1 MKSSKIILITFIL
14 FTFEA
19 LIHYNIGKNS
29 RDNDDKFQ
37 IYIPTTKDFC
47 KLAGIVLVFSI
58 LNGIIVNY
66 FT

>member
-1 MKSSKIILITFIL
+1 MKSYKIMLITFIL

-29 RDNDDKFQ
+29 KDDDDIFQ
-37 IYIPTTKDFC
+37 IYIPTLRDFLR
-47 KLAGIVLVFSI
+47 LAMTVFIFSF
-58 LNGIIVNY
+58 LNGLIIDF

>member
-1 MKSSKIILITFIL
+1 MLITFIL

-29 RDNDDKFQ
+29 KDNDDIFQ
-37 IYIPTTKDFC
+37 IYIPTLRDFLR
-47 KLAGIVLVFSI
+47 LAMTVFIFSF
-58 LNGIIVNY
+58 LNGLIIDF

>member
-1 MKSSKIILITFIL
+1 MQPIKVILITFIL

-37 IYIPTTKDFC
+37 IYIPTFKDFC
-47 KLAGIVLVFSI
+47 KLAGTVLIFSI
-58 LNGIIVNY
+58 LNGIILNY
-66 FT
+66 FK